1 MDKSLM
7 DKRRNSQEYVDG
19 VKQFLN
25 SSGYGLVLLCYS
37 LVTLL
42 LNKLIV
48 VGLLYFRMVMMRMT
62 IF

>member
-1 MDKSLM
+1 M

-19 VKQFLN
+19 VKLFLN
-25 SSGYGLVLLCYS
+25 ASGNGLVLLCYS

-62 IF
+62 IL

>member
-1 MDKSLM
+1 M

-19 VKQFLN
+19 VKLFLN
-25 SSGYGLVLLCYS
+25 SSGNGLVLLCYS

-62 IF
+62 IL